1 VYQKASSFTRAIYT
15 TTEAVNRQAD
25 HKAFQK
31 FLNGQ
36 KCYLAGQQ
44 AHSIMSGRVEILSRI
59 FEKSQTDQANFSILE
74 DGESD
79 NDSSGQELGSEG
91 SDADISTHPA
101 VVDSGNEKKRLQI
114 RHHQNC
120 FNDECQTPNDSE
132 IIFLKL
138 KLKLLVKESNE
149 EYRKVRV

>member
-1 VYQKASSFTRAIYT
+1 
-15 TTEAVNRQAD
+15 
-25 HKAFQK
+25 
-31 FLNGQ
+31 
-36 KCYLAGQQ
+36 
-44 AHSIMSGRVEILSRI
+44 MSARVEILGRI
-59 FEKSQTDQANFSILE
+59 FEKCQTDQANFILE

-91 SDADISTHPA
+91 SDADISTHPS
-101 VVDSGNEKKRLQI
+101 VVNSGNEKKRLQI

-120 FNDECQTPNDSE
+120 FNDECQTPNESE

>member
-1 VYQKASSFTRAIYT
+1 
-15 TTEAVNRQAD
+15 
-25 HKAFQK
+25 
-31 FLNGQ
+31 
-36 KCYLAGQQ
+36 
-44 AHSIMSGRVEILSRI
+44 MSARVEILSRI
-59 FEKSQTDQANFSILE
+59 FEKCQTDQANFSILE

-91 SDADISTHPA
+91 SDADISPHPA
-101 VVDSGNEKKRLQI
+101 VVNSGNEKKRLQI

-120 FNDECQTPNDSE
+120 FNDECQTPNESE